1 MKNFVYNTS
10 LGKMFFAEFGNF
22 IQSNG
27 FNGKSDFYDDV
38 FMVMFEEHLSL
49 SNEELSQLNTIA
61 YRYDL
66 LIEFRA
72 ESDCLIVEFSI
83 N

>member
-10 LGKMFFAEFGNF
+10 LGKAFFAEFCNF
-22 IQSNG
+22 VKLNG
-27 FNGKSDFYDDV
+27 LNGRSDFYDDV
-38 FMVMFEEHLSL
+38 FMMMFDVYLSL
-49 SNEELSQLNTIA
+49 SNEHISQLNLIA

-66 LIEFRA
+66 LMEFRA
-72 ESDCLIVEFSI
+72 ESDCLIVEFSL